1 MSHDA
6 VLVTGASSGIGAAVV
21 ERLDRLGFRVLAGV
35 RSDVDA
41 DALRASRSSR
51 VTPVRLDVTD
61 PVQIAAAA
69 EIVGE
74 QAGGRL
80 AGLVNNA
87 GVARGGPLEYLDLEE
102 LRDQLE
108 INLIGQ
114 LAVTQAMLEHLRR
127 ATGRI
132 VMVGS
137 ISGRVS
143 APNLGPYAASKHAL
157 AALTESLRAELAA
170 WKIRVALVEPG
181 SIQTAIWDK
190 ADDTA
195 ARVRAELPTEAI
207 ARYGGLLDHTEAV
220 IAQSKKHAAPASK
233 VADAVEHAL
242 TARRP
247 KPTYV
252 VGRDA
257 RAAAALLRVLPHR
270 LRAALVRRI

>member
-132 VMVGS
+132 VMIGS

>member
-1 MSHDA
+1 M
-6 VLVTGASSGIGAAVV
+6 VVTGASSGIGSAVV
-21 ERLDRLGFRVLAGV
+21 ERLDRLGFPVFAGV
-35 RSDVDA
+35 RTEADA
-41 DALRASRSSR
+41 DHIRRSRSSQM
-51 VTPVRLDVTD
+51 TPIRLDVTD
-61 PVQIAAAA
+61 PDEIAAAA
-69 EIVGE
+69 EIVGA

-87 GVARGGPLEYLDLEE
+87 GVARGGPLEYLDLDE

-114 LAVTQAMLEHLRR
+114 LAVTQAMLQHLRS

-132 VMVGS
+132 VMIGS

-170 WKIRVALVEPG
+170 WRIRVALIEPG
-181 SIQTAIWDK
+181 SISTAIWDK

-195 ARVRAELPTEAI
+195 ARVRAELSAEAI
-207 ARYGGLLDHTEAV
+207 ERYGKLLDHTEKV
-220 IAQSKKHAAPASK
+220 IEQSRRHAAPAAK

-247 KPTYV
+247 RPTYV

-257 RAAAALLRVLPHR
+257 RLATALLRVLPHR

>member
-21 ERLDRLGFRVLAGV
+21 ERLDRLGFPVLAGV

-41 DALRASRSSR
+41 DALCASRSSR

-69 EIVGE
+69 ELVGE

-132 VMVGS
+132 VMIGS

-257 RAAAALLRVLPHR
+257 RVAAALLRVLPHR